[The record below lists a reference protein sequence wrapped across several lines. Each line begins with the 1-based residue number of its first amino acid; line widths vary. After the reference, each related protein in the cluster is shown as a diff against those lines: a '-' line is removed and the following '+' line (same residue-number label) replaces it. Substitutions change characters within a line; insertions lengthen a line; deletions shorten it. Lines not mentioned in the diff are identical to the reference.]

1 MESQNLLINEI
12 FYSIQGESSQA
23 GRPSVFVRLSGCPLR
38 CTWCDTAYA
47 FNEGQKKSF
56 SEILNEIKKYPTRL
70 VEVTGGEPL
79 AQKNSIEFLRF
90 LEDEAFEIMLE
101 TSGAYSIQ
109 NVPKSVKIIMDLKAP
124 ASGESHRNLWDNMAW
139 LKAGIDEIKFVV
151 QNKEDFDFALNI
163 EKERNLTA
171 SFVTLISP
179 VFGKIDYKELAQW
192 ILESGRPFRMQIQ
205 MHKFIWSPEARGV

>member
-47 FNEGQKKSF
+47 FNEGQKKTF

-90 LEDEAFEIMLE
+90 LEDEAFEVMLE

-124 ASGESHRNLWDNMAW
+124 ASGESNRNLWDNMAW
-139 LKAGIDEIKFVV
+139 LKAGVDEIKFVV

-192 ILESGRPFRMQIQ
+192 ILESGRPFRMQLQ